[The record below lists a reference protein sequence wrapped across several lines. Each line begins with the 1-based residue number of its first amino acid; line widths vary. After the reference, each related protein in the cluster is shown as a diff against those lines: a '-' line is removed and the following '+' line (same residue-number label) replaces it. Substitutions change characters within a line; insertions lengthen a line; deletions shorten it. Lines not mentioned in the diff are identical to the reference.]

1 MNAPSAKQNL
11 TFAVVGVFVLM
22 ACAAVKGVVRT
33 LNDIAKDLCA
43 LTASEQLERDGAAL
57 DGLSVAQ
64 WCDIKE
70 NLDPFIDE
78 VLKAQKLAA
87 GQAGLTAAPE

>member
-1 MNAPSAKQNL
+1 MKNKTIKS
-11 TFAVVGVFVLM
+11 VIVLGTLLAM
-22 ACAAVKGVVRT
+22 VSCAAVKGVVRT
-33 LNDIAKDLCA
+33 INDVAKELCL

-57 DGLSVAQ
+57 DGLTVEQ

-78 VLKAQKLAA
+78 ILKAQKMAA
-87 GQAGLTAAPE
+87 GQAGLAAPQ